1 MCADHLWVD
10 LTSKLSHAKLCILIT
25 IFDSVPTYNLY
36 LVDSKNLSKSK
47 WVRLIFRGV
56 WFKPDVCGSFMDRFE
71 VQIVTCKPLH
81 SYHNF
86 CSVPTSNL
94 CLIWKTFQSLDETGW
109 FLGGF
114 GLSQMCADHL
124 WIDLKSKLSRA
135 KLCIPITMEQRT
147 NASKCVGLAVLTAC
161 ELFHWIHQNCLQF
174 FITDYSLSDQ
184 HIFSS
189 INSKLI
195 LSDLRSF
202 TQIVLKFKI
211 CKFFWISEQFEKKK
225 FFGVHKFKYLQTY

>member
-1 MCADHLWVD
+1 MCVDHLWVD
-10 LTSKLSHAKLCILIT
+10 LMSKLSHAKLCILIT

-71 VQIVTCKPLH
+71 VQIVMCKG
-81 SYHNF
+81 HNF
-86 CSVPTSNL
+86 LQCPNL
-94 CLIWKTFQSLDETGW
+94 QFIIDLKNFKSLDEPSW

-161 ELFHWIHQNCLQF
+161 ELFHWIYQNCLQF
-174 FITDYSLSDQ
+174 SITGYS
-184 HIFSS
+184 
-189 INSKLI
+189 
-195 LSDLRSF
+195 
-202 TQIVLKFKI
+202 
-211 CKFFWISEQFEKKK
+211 
-225 FFGVHKFKYLQTY
+225 